1 MPAII
6 TTKFRINNAEQ
17 FREGF
22 GESAST
28 KVYFGIGRPYPWNNE
43 KTPDLP
49 IDTVADEY
57 SYWED
62 MLALKRCTAS
72 DVTQCVI
79 RRDWKSGQFYDMY
92 RHDYSVNQ
100 GNTNGV
106 DIDTGISVG
115 RASLY
120 ESSFFVLTDEYNV
133 YKCLYNRNSNNV
145 VVPSTVKPTGKST
158 DAILTGDGYVWK
170 YMYTIAPADV
180 IKFISTDF
188 MPVKEV
194 TINPGQYDAYIDQW
208 LVREAAA
215 DAPGALN
222 IVEVI
227 QGGQNYTTAPTVI
240 ILGDGEG
247 ALAEAVI
254 NPGTGRV
261 VKINITEPGSGYTY
275 ATAVIAAGGGTG
287 ATAKVIIPPQNGHG
301 YNPVEELGGYYVMMN
316 VRLEY
321 DDGTGDFPVDNDY
334 RRIMVIRDPFNY
346 NTEII
351 STAITLKATKEIVIT
366 SVEDYI
372 EDELITG
379 GDSSAVGR
387 VINVVKDN
395 VAGTTTVRYIL
406 LRSENLNGQDFEV
419 GEDVTGSESLAIGVV
434 GSLIN
439 PEVQPHS
446 GDVMYV
452 ENRRLINRAP
462 DQIEDI
468 KIVVEM

>member
-22 GESAST
+22 GEAAST
-28 KVYFGIGRPYPWNNE
+28 KVYFGIGRPYPWANE
-43 KTPDLP
+43 KSPDLP
-49 IDTVADEY
+49 IDTVNEEY

-62 MLALKRCTAS
+62 MLALKRCTAG

-79 RRDWKSGQFYDMY
+79 RRDWKSGQYYDMY
-92 RHDYSVNQ
+92 RQDYSANQ
-100 GNTNGV
+100 GNNGV
-106 DIDTGISVG
+106 DIDTGVAVT
-115 RASLY
+115 RNSLF
-120 ESSFFVLTDEYNV
+120 EASFFVLTDEYNV
-133 YKCLYNRNSNNV
+133 YKCLYNRNSSNQ

-158 DAILTGDGYVWK
+158 SPVILGDGYVWK

-194 TINPGQYDAYIDQW
+194 TVNPGQYDAYIDQW
-208 LVREAAA
+208 LVREAAVA
-215 DAPGALN
+215 GALTT
-222 IVEVI
+222 VEVTN
-227 QGGQNYTTAPTVI
+227 GGQNYTTTPTVA
-240 ILGDGEG
+240 ILGDGQG

-254 NPGTGRV
+254 DVGTGRV
-261 VKINITEPGSGYTY
+261 VKINITAAGSGYTY

-287 ATAKVIIPPQNGHG
+287 AVAKVIVPPQDGHG
-301 YNPVEELGGYYVMMN
+301 HNPVEELGGYYVMMN

-321 DDGTGDFPVDNDY
+321 DDGLGDFPVDNDY
-334 RRIMVIRDPFNY
+334 RRIMVIRDPFNFG
-346 NTEII
+346 TEVI
-351 STAITLKATKEIVIT
+351 STATTLKATKEIVIS
-366 SVEDYI
+366 SVENYI

-379 GDSSAVGR
+379 GSSGAVGR
-387 VINVVKDN
+387 VINVAKDN
-395 VAGTTTVRYIL
+395 VANTTTVRYIL
-406 LRSENLNGQDFEV
+406 LRSQNPNGQDFEV
-419 GEDVTGSESLAIGVV
+419 AEDVTGSESLAVGIV
-434 GSLIN
+434 GSKIN

>member
-28 KVYFGIGRPYPWNNE
+28 KVYFGIGRPYPWTNE

-49 IDTVADEY
+49 IDNVNEEY

-92 RHDYSVNQ
+92 RHDYSATQ
-100 GNTNGV
+100 GNNGV
-106 DIDTGISVG
+106 DIDTGIPVT

-133 YKCLYNRNSNNV
+133 YKCLYNRNTNNV
-145 VVPSTVKPTGKST
+145 IVPSTVKPTGKSSGT
-158 DAILTGDGYVWK
+158 ITTGDGYVWK

-194 TINPGQYDAYIDQW
+194 TINPGLYDAYIDQW
-208 LVREAAA
+208 NVRVAAA
-215 DAPGALN
+215 SNPGALN
-222 IVEVI
+222 SVEVTS
-227 QGGQNYTTAPTVI
+227 GGQNYTTAPTVA
-240 ILGDGEG
+240 ILGDGTG
-247 ALAEAVI
+247 ASAEAVI

-261 VKINITEPGSGYTY
+261 VKINITNAGTGYTY
-275 ATAVIAAGGGTG
+275 ATAVINAGGGNG
-287 ATAKVIIPPQNGHG
+287 ATAKVIIPPQTGHG

-346 NTEII
+346 DTEII
-351 STAITLKATKEIVIT
+351 STALTLKATKEIVIT
-366 SVEDYI
+366 SLEDYI

-379 GDSSAVGR
+379 SISGAKGR
-387 VINVVKDN
+387 VINIAKDV

-406 LRSENLNGQDFEV
+406 LRSQNSNGQDFEV
-419 GEDVTGSESLAIGVV
+419 GDNVTGDQSLQV
-434 GSLIN
+434 GIVGDFVN

>member
-6 TTKFRINNAEQ
+6 TTKFRIHNAEQ

-22 GESAST
+22 GETSNT
-28 KVYFGIGRPYPWNNE
+28 KVYFGIGRPYPWANE
-43 KTPDLP
+43 KSPDLP
-49 IDTVADEY
+49 IDTVNDEY
-57 SYWED
+57 SYWQD
-62 MLALKRCTAS
+62 MLALKRCTAG

-79 RRDWKSGQFYDMY
+79 RRDWTTGKYYDMY
-92 RHDYSVNQ
+92 RHDYSANQ
-100 GNTNGV
+100 GANGV
-106 DIDTGISVG
+106 DIDTGIAVT

-120 ESSFFVLTDEYNV
+120 ESSFYVLTDEYNI
-133 YKCLYNRNSNNV
+133 YKCLNNKNSNNQ

-158 DAILTGDGYVWK
+158 SPIILGDGYVWK

-194 TINPGQYDAYIDQW
+194 TSNPGQYDAYIDQW
-208 LVREAAA
+208 SVRAAA
-215 DAPGALN
+215 VAGALN
-222 IVEVI
+222 TVQVI
-227 QGGQNYTTAPTVI
+227 NGGQNYTTAPTVAI
-240 ILGDGEG
+240 VGDGEG

-254 NPGTGRV
+254 NVGTGQV
-261 VKINITEPGSGYTY
+261 VKINITSAGSGYTY

-321 DDGTGDFPVDNDY
+321 DDGMGDFPVDNDY
-334 RRIMVIRDPFNY
+334 RRIVVIRDPYNY
-346 NTEII
+346 GTEVI
-351 STAITLKATKEIVIT
+351 STATTLKATKEIVM
-366 SVEDYI
+366 SSLEDYI
-372 EDELITG
+372 EDEVITG
-379 GDSSAVGR
+379 GSSGAVGR
-387 VINVVKDN
+387 VINILKDN
-395 VAGTTTVRYIL
+395 NTNTTTVRYIL
-406 LRSENLNGQDFEV
+406 LRAQNINGQDFTV
-419 GEDVTGSESLAIGVV
+419 GEDVTGSESLAV
-434 GSLIN
+434 GIISSRIN
-439 PEVQPHS
+439 PEVEAHS
-446 GDVMYV
+446 GDIMYV

>member
-22 GESAST
+22 GEAAST
-28 KVYFGIGRPYPWNNE
+28 KVYFGIGRPYPWANE

-49 IDTVADEY
+49 IDNVNEEY

-79 RRDWKSGQFYDMY
+79 RRDWKSGQYYDMY

-100 GNTNGV
+100 GNYGV
-106 DIDTGISVG
+106 DIDTGIPVA

-145 VVPSTVKPTGKST
+145 VVRSTVKPTGKSST
-158 DAILTGDGYVWK
+158 QIITGDGYVWK

-208 LVREAAA
+208 NVRVAASQN
-215 DAPGALN
+215 PGALTT
-222 IVEVI
+222 VEVTS
-227 QGGQNYTTAPTVI
+227 GGQNYTTAPTVG
-240 ILGDGEG
+240 ILGDGNG
-247 ALAEAVI
+247 AFAEAVI
-254 NPGTGRV
+254 DEGSGEV
-261 VKINITEPGSGYTY
+261 VKINITNPGSGYTY
-275 ATAVIAAGGGTG
+275 ATAVIQGGGG
-287 ATAKVIIPPQNGHG
+287 SAAAAKVIIPPQNGHG

-346 NTEII
+346 GTEII
-351 STAITLKATKEIVIT
+351 SIAPTLKATKEIVIT
-366 SVEDYI
+366 SLENYI

-379 GDSSAVGR
+379 ATSQAVGR
-387 VINVVKDN
+387 VINIAQDT

-406 LRSENLNGQDFEV
+406 LRSQNINGQDFEV
-419 GEDVTGSESLAIGVV
+419 GEGVTGNQSLRV
-434 GSLIN
+434 GIVGELIN

>member
-6 TTKFRINNAEQ
+6 TTKFRIHNAEQ

-22 GESAST
+22 GETTNT
-28 KVYFGIGRPYPWNNE
+28 KVYFGIGRPYPWANE

-49 IDTVADEY
+49 IDTVDDEY
-57 SYWED
+57 SYWQD
-62 MLALKRCTAS
+62 MLSLKRCTAG

-79 RRDWKSGQFYDMY
+79 RRDWTSGQYYDMY
-92 RHDYSVNQ
+92 RHDYSANQ
-100 GNTNGV
+100 GTNGV
-106 DIDTGISVG
+106 DIDTGIPVS

-120 ESSFFVLTDEYNV
+120 ESSFYVLTDEYNV
-133 YKCLYNRNSNNV
+133 YKCLYNKNSSNQ

-158 DAILTGDGYVWK
+158 SPVILGDGYVWK

-194 TINPGQYDAYIDQW
+194 ISNPGQYDAYIDQW
-208 LVREAAA
+208 QVRAAA
-215 DAPGALN
+215 VAGALN
-222 IVEVI
+222 TVEIVN
-227 QGGQNYTTAPTVI
+227 GGQNYTTAPTVA

-247 ALAEAVI
+247 AVAQAVI
-254 NPGTGRV
+254 DVGTGRV
-261 VKINITEPGSGYTY
+261 VKINITTPGSGYTY
-275 ATAVIAAGGGTG
+275 ATAVIAAGFGTG
-287 ATAKVIIPPQNGHG
+287 AAAKVIVPPQNGHG

-321 DDGTGDFPVDNDY
+321 DDGIGDFPVDNDY
-334 RRIMVIRDPFNY
+334 RRIMVIRDPYNY
-346 NTEII
+346 GTEVV
-351 STAITLKATKEIVIT
+351 STALTLKATKEIVMT
-366 SVEDYI
+366 SLENYI
-372 EDELITG
+372 EDEVITG
-379 GDSSAVGR
+379 GTSGAVGR
-387 VINVVKDN
+387 VINVAQDN
-395 VAGTTTVRYIL
+395 STNTTTVRYIL
-406 LRSENLNGQDFEV
+406 LRAQNTNGQDFTV
-419 GEDVTGSESLAIGVV
+419 GEDVTGSESLAVGIIG
-434 GSLIN
+434 SKIN
-439 PEVQPHS
+439 PEVQSHS